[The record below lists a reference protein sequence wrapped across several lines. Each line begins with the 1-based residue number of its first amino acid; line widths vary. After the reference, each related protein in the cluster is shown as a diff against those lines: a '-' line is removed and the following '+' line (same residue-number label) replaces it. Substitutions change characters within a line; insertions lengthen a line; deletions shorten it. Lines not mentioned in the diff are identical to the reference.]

1 MENFKN
7 LYERLTD
14 EQRLKLAEYFR
25 TVPNSLE
32 ALIMDL
38 KTTHF
43 VHELPIGSAIS
54 LKNAVVT
61 DQNEFTALQ
70 YLNIFEPKT
79 NTDEKSTD

>member
-1 MENFKN
+1 MKN
-7 LYERLTD
+7 LYDRLSD
-14 EQRLKLAEYFR
+14 EQKLKLAEYFR

-32 ALIMDL
+32 ALVDEL
-38 KTTHF
+38 KAIEF

-70 YLNIFEPKT
+70 YLNIFETKT
-79 NTDEKSTD
+79 DTDEKSTD